1 MRKILVLAVSF
12 LLLLSAYSLA
22 QAQTYYP
29 RVIEFKGVPDY
40 SREELLAAAQL
51 KPGAEMTG
59 AQMRAHGK
67 ILLDTG
73 LFSTLNYTFDGV
85 NLIYHI
91 APAENLLPVKNAN
104 LPLPTGTA
112 LDALLRARLPLYRGK
127 VPGEGGICEDVR
139 AALQQMLSEQGVT
152 ATVEAAAMVGTDAAK
167 TPAMNFSITDPPVK
181 VGAISLNGAP
191 AASFDEKLNK
201 ELVKIAGQPYENTAT
216 STQIVAAVAAAYHN
230 RAFVDAAVEIKM
242 QPPAV
247 DAAGIQIPFAVT
259 VTTGKIYTLTG
270 IELAPGLVMTQAEF
284 DKMADLHEG
293 DHADYRHVQSNLDA
307 LTFKYHNRGLMA
319 AKIHAEP
326 TLDRAKDQVRYR
338 VTVEPGPVYTMGKVS
353 VENVSDDLRRAM
365 LAEWK
370 LQAGVVFRESAVTDF
385 YGTQTP
391 ALNRLYSNMNCRYT
405 LTLNSE
411 ERTVDVKLRLERR

>member
-1 MRKILVLAVSF
+1 
-12 LLLLSAYSLA
+12 
-22 QAQTYYP
+22 
-29 RVIEFKGVPDY
+29 
-40 SREELLAAAQL
+40 
-51 KPGAEMTG
+51 
-59 AQMRAHGK
+59 
-67 ILLDTG
+67 
-73 LFSTLNYTFDGV
+73 
-85 NLIYHI
+85 
-91 APAENLLPVKNAN
+91 
-104 LPLPTGTA
+104 
-112 LDALLRARLPLYRGK
+112 LPLYRGK

-139 AALQQMLSEQGVT
+139 AVLQQMLSEQGIT
-152 ATVEAAAMVGTDAAK
+152 ATVEDAAMVGTDVAK

-181 VGAISLNGAP
+181 VGVISLNGAP
-191 AASFDEKLNK
+191 VASFDEKLDK

-216 STQIVAAVAAAYHN
+216 STQIAAAVAAAYHD

-259 VTTGKIYTLTG
+259 VTTGKIYMLAG

-284 DKMADLHEG
+284 DKMADLHVG

-353 VENVSDDLRRAM
+353 VENVSDDLRKAM